1 VAPVKFYGTLT
12 FSIRANG
19 GGKNISCASFMA
31 ASNPRIC
38 CLKALQRWESSRE
51 FADGVLHRTLEQS
64 DLPQSNRAF
73 VTETFYGVIRNRTL
87 LDFVI
92 RRFRA
97 NKLDAA
103 TRQVLRLGL
112 YQLYKMRIPAHA
124 AVYETVNIAG
134 PARTLVNAILRKS
147 IAEKEAVLEAL
158 EHAPVHVRYSH
169 PEFLYLKWQ
178 GAWGETE
185 ATQLCAWNNQPAK
198 IYVRA
203 NELRVTPGELLNS
216 FPSAKPLPGR
226 EDCIEV
232 EHLPSE
238 WISAGVVY
246 VQDPSTLIP
255 CELLAPQPGERVLDA
270 CAAPGGKTCYLA
282 QLMQNRGK
290 LFAGDYEPLRLTRLQ
305 QNLVRLGV
313 TNTEVIL
320 VDWLRN
326 PLPGGSPA
334 FDAILVD
341 APCSNT
347 GVIRRRT
354 DVRWRLT
361 PDDFRRMSHL
371 QFRMVE
377 SIVPYLRPGGR
388 MVYSTCSI
396 ESEENEQVVS
406 QILNQFPQLVCLES
420 RKVGP
425 LQNNMDG
432 AFAALFRKE

>member
-1 VAPVKFYGTLT
+1 MAVVNFYGNLT
-12 FSIRANG
+12 FGVGRTAD
-19 GGKNISCASFMA
+19 GKIILSVVYMS

-64 DLPQSNRAF
+64 DLPLSNRAF

-147 IAEKEAVLEAL
+147 IAEKEAVLEEL
-158 EHAPVHVRYSH
+158 ENAPAHVRYSH
-169 PEFLYLKWQ
+169 PEFLYLKWE
-178 GAWGETE
+178 GERGESE

-203 NELRVTPGELLNS
+203 NELRVTPGELLHS
-216 FPSAKPLPGR
+216 FPAAKPLPDR
-226 EDCIEV
+226 ENCLEV

-238 WISAGVVY
+238 WIAAGVVY
-246 VQDPSTLIP
+246 VQDPSTLVA
-255 CELLAPQPGERVLDA
+255 CELLAPKPGETVLDA

-282 QLMQNRGK
+282 QLMKNQGT
-290 LFAGDYEPLRLTRLQ
+290 LFAGDYEPLRLARLQ
-305 QNLVRLGV
+305 QNLTRLGV
-313 TNTEVIL
+313 TNAEVTLI
-320 VDWLRN
+320 DWLRN
-326 PLPGGSPA
+326 PLPVGSPT
-334 FDAILVD
+334 FDAILID

-371 QFRMVE
+371 QLRMVE
-377 SIVPYLRPGGR
+377 NIVPYLRRGGR

-396 ESEENEQVVS
+396 EPEENEHVVS
-406 QILNQFPQLVCLES
+406 QILAHFPELNCLES

-425 LQNNMDG
+425 LQNQMDG
-432 AFAALFRKE
+432 AFAALFRKD